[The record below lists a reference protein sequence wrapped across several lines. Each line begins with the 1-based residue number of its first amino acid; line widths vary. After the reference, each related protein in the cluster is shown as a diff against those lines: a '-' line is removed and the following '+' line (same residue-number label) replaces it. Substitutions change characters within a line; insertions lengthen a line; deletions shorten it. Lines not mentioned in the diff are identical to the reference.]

1 MAALNRFS
9 RSFSVW
15 AAPFCLFCLLCCP
28 LLGPG
33 RAGAAETLPSEV
45 PGLSL
50 DDLRFMYNEMFSIGS
65 RGSAGAVYRPTFVRV
80 SDADLSMDNRE
91 PVFIVHYPGGLTRIY
106 PQSILVWHEIV
117 NDVVPD
123 PNPGQSDPSGY
134 GRYGGGRA
142 ETSGNSYTISY
153 SPLSG
158 SVVAFRSKAGRYPT
172 VFGSE
177 GKLINGNSVLFD
189 QASGSLWSQL
199 LAVCIEGPLVGR
211 RLERYP
217 VYWARWGGTKERY
230 PQAEVLSRAT
240 GYKRT
245 YGRDPYG
252 SYYTPGNYYDDTRVY
267 FPLSRRS
274 DRLPP
279 KERILGLEME
289 SIYGAISVAAV
300 RDSRAL
306 NQTLGIFKLVA
317 LYDEEMDRVRVF
329 ESKLSNGTILNFQF
343 FENKFMDT
351 NTRSEWNSDGECVYG
366 RMRGTA
372 LKPVLAIDSM
382 WFAWFA
388 FHPDTQI
395 LGAEAPPPRR
405 GPDIPY

>member
-1 MAALNRFS
+1 MVRSNRFF
-9 RSFSVW
+9 RHFSAW
-15 AAPFCLFCLLCCP
+15 AAGLFLCCLLF
-28 LLGPG
+28 GASQA
-33 RAGAAETLPSEV
+33 RAAESLPSEV

-50 DDLRFMYNEMFSIGS
+50 DDLRFMYNEMYSVGV
-65 RGSAGAVYRPTFVRV
+65 RGSAGAVYRPAFVRV

-106 PQSILVWHEIV
+106 PQSILVWHEVV

-123 PNPGQSDPSGY
+123 PNPGQPSNSGY
-134 GRYGGGRA
+134 NRYGGGGRA

-158 SVVAFRSKAGRYPT
+158 SIVAFRSKAGRYPT

-177 GKLINGNSVLFD
+177 GKLVNGNSVLYD

-217 VYWARWGGTKERY
+217 VYWARWGGAKERY

-252 SYYTPGNYYDDTRVY
+252 SYYSPGNYYDDTRIY

-279 KERILGLEME
+279 KERILGLEIE
-289 SIYGAISVAAV
+289 NIYGAIIVAAV
-300 RDSRAL
+300 RESRAL

-317 LYDEEMDRVRVF
+317 LYDEELDRVRVF
-329 ESKLSNGTILNFQF
+329 ESKLDNNTILNFHF

-351 NTRSEWNSDGECVYG
+351 NTKSEWNSDGECVYG
-366 RMRGTA
+366 RMRGTK

-382 WFAWFA
+382 WFSWFA

-395 LGAEAPPPRR
+395 LGAEAPPQRR